1 MTPML
6 SSIKCNRIGS
16 VFAHNLS
23 RYKSVWILYTITMF
37 LVMPFS
43 FLLSFLSTPHSN
55 TVYIPTEVLFHL
67 LALGMSVALPLILFH
82 YINSRQAVDVFHSL
96 PVSRKNLF
104 WGNYLFG
111 LAVLLIPYLLF
122 GVVTLGLQAIINR
135 ELPLEADYPLILT
148 AIICFYSTMVFIM
161 INCGTLFESITYF
174 GIIHVGYPL
183 FVAAVFSFI
192 SANTYG
198 YPSNSAILI
207 SDILYSFSP
216 VRQLLNFYPNW
227 ESYQWWKLPILFA
240 ISAIAAFLGAYL
252 YKRRKSE
259 SAGQSFAY
267 IPLFYIGSLLVSI
280 TVGLGF
286 VLSLGGNQITSYIFG
301 ILLGLIVY
309 FILDT
314 IRNRGFRKIA
324 HTAMVGCAAAVL
336 ATSFFAS
343 SNLTHTFGYEIRVPA
358 PHQIQSVVLYW
369 DVPGSL
375 GTTALD
381 DGVKLTDRP
390 SIEAALAFHQSIT
403 TNIDTLKAG
412 FPSDYIY
419 DSENQPTAYNLM
431 DYTPYSF
438 DDGSYPISDYGQCRV
453 KIVYILQNGYKMC
466 REYRNCPFVLT
477 KPLYEI
483 AQSKAYQEEY
493 LKWFETEGSAD
504 WEKISLYSSLY
515 QGAVSYTLSPEQSL
529 RLQEVISA
537 DLSARS
543 SSFNLMPTESPKGF
557 IELRG
562 NSGRQRRQT
571 YRTITL
577 PIYPSDGNTL
587 SYLEENS
594 FEFLKPSIEET
605 PSAAYIAKENRQA
618 LMNYPIKTG
627 RLFFC
632 TGLGS
637 HYGEWIP
644 DKYEEMESANAYTPE
659 FYVPEFHQLTQQ
671 GLEEL
676 LTMITPVYVTETPH
690 DAVILNGT
698 NYLVYPQYEERVKSL
713 IESGPSAD
721 SEPQTAPA
729 TADVAIF

>member
-6 SSIKCNRIGS
+6 SSIKSNRIGS

-43 FLLSFLSTPHSN
+43 FLLSFLSTPYGN

-82 YINSRQAVDVFHSL
+82 YINNRQAVDVFHSL

-122 GVVTLGLQAIINR
+122 GVVTLGLQAVINR

-148 AIICFYSTMVFIM
+148 AVICFYSTMVFIM
-161 INCGTLFESITYF
+161 VNCGTLFESITYF
-174 GIIHVGYPL
+174 GIIHIGYPL
-183 FVAAVFSFI
+183 FIAAGFSFI
-192 SANTYG
+192 SSSTYG
-198 YPSNSAILI
+198 YPGNTSILV

-227 ESYQWWKLPILFA
+227 EFYQWWKLPILLA
-240 ISAIAAFLGAYL
+240 ISAVSAFLGAYL

-267 IPLFYIGSLLVSI
+267 IPLFYIGSLLISL

-286 VLSLGGNQITSYIFG
+286 VVSLGKNEIASYVFG

-324 HTAMVGCAAAVL
+324 HTAVVGCTAAVL
-336 ATSFFAS
+336 ATGFFTL
-343 SNLTHTFGYEIRVPA
+343 SNLTHTFGYETRIPK
-358 PHQIQSVVLYW
+358 PHQIQSVALYW
-369 DVPGSL
+369 DAPGSL
-375 GTTALD
+375 GSTALD
-381 DGVKLTDRP
+381 DGVTLTDRE
-390 SIEAALAFHQSIT
+390 SIEAVLSFHKSVT
-403 TNIDTLKAG
+403 ANIDTLKAK
-412 FPSDYIY
+412 FPSSYLY
-419 DSENQPTAYNLM
+419 DSETQTTNPNSLV
-431 DYTPYSF
+431 DYAPYSF
-438 DDGSYPISDYGQCRV
+438 DDSYSISDYGQSKV
-453 KIVYILQNGYKMC
+453 KIVYILQNGFKIH
-466 REYRNCPFVLT
+466 REYDNCPFVLT

-483 AQSKAYQEEY
+483 AQSRAYQEGY
-493 LKWFETEGSAD
+493 LKWFETGDPTD
-504 WEKISLYSSLY
+504 WENISLYSSLY

-529 RLQEVISA
+529 ELQTVISA
-537 DLSARS
+537 DLSARD
-543 SSFNLMPTESPKGF
+543 SSFNLTPTESPKGF
-557 IELRG
+557 IELSG
-562 NSGRQRRQT
+562 GSGRA

-577 PIYPSDGNTL
+577 PIYPSDSNTL
-587 SYLEENS
+587 SYLEENG
-594 FEFLKPSIEET
+594 FEFLEPSIEET
-605 PSAAYIAKENRQA
+605 PSAAYVSKESQQE

-644 DKYEEMESANAYTPE
+644 EKYAEEGSPRT
-659 FYVPEFHQLTQQ
+659 YVPKFHQLTQQ
-671 GLEEL
+671 RLEEL
-676 LTMITPVYVTETPH
+676 LTMIAPVYVIETPH

-713 IESGPSAD
+713 IESGPSVD
-721 SEPQTAPA
+721 SEPQTVPA
-729 TADVAIF
+729 STDTAIF